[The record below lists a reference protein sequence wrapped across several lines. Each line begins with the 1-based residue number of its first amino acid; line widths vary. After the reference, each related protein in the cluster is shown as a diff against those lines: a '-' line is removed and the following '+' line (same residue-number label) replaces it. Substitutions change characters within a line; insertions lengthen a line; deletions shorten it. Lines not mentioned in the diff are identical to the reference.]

1 MPASS
6 KSLALRRSLELLG
19 AIPSSGSGSTPQE
32 LRRALLS
39 TGYELTERSIQRDL
53 LTLREQ
59 FPALECD
66 DSTKPHRWRWSSAV
80 TKSAVAGMSTP
91 EALSLVLVRQHLQA
105 ALPASM
111 LDNFTPL
118 FERAE
123 AQLNRL
129 GPRDGPRTWLQKLR
143 VLPSGLGTGP
153 APEPAADAAR
163 AVSEAL
169 LHERQLRID
178 YQRGAGGP
186 TQSYEI
192 APLGLVLRGGVRYL
206 VGVIARGQHR
216 YFALHRM
223 RHAEVLPSPAR
234 LPAELRLD
242 DVLAQSGGQFGVA
255 PDAPPIQLVL
265 RCDAELAAVLQEAP
279 LAADQKL
286 DAESDGRTRVS
297 VTLPAGWELRWW
309 LLGHVEQIEVC
320 EPPAFRNW
328 VQQVLAQAIARH
340 R

>member
-1 MPASS
+1 MRLLNSLPSAGSGTTPRELQ
-6 KSLALRRSLELLG
+6 LALSLCGHEVN
-19 AIPSSGSGSTPQE
+19 T
-32 LRRALLS
+32 R
-39 TGYELTERSIQRDL
+39 TIQRDL

-66 DSTKPHRWRWSSAV
+66 DSSKPHRWRWSSAAA
-80 TKSAVAGMSTP
+80 KSAVAGMSTP
-91 EALSLVLVRQHLQA
+91 EALSLVLVQQHLKA
-105 ALPASM
+105 ALPDSM
-111 LDNFTPL
+111 VDSFTPL

-129 GPRDGPRTWLQKLR
+129 GPRDGPRAWLQKLR

-153 APEPAADAAR
+153 APEPAADAAQ
-163 AVSEAL
+163 AVSQAL
-169 LHERQLRID
+169 LLDRQLRID

-186 TQSYEI
+186 TQVYEL

-216 YFALHRM
+216 YFALHRV
-223 RHAEVLPSPAR
+223 RHAEVLPATAR
-234 LPAELRLD
+234 LPAGLQLD

-265 RCDAELAAVLQEAP
+265 RCDAELAAVLQEVP
-279 LAADQKL
+279 LAADQAL
-286 DAESDGRTRVS
+286 DPEPDGRTRVS

-320 EPPAFRNW
+320 EPPALRGW
-328 VQQVLAQAIARH
+328 VQQVLTQALARH
-340 R
+340 G